1 MNPRVEI
8 LSALLAVIAI
18 APHAEAEDPERVRP
32 SSGTVRELRKVS
44 TEAADTLGEYLD
56 AGHDW
61 LYRRL
66 QHWFEDIDVRFAQ
79 SEQTAIV
86 VPLSPLRIG
95 FASEFVHRRG
105 GVEFVATPDFEA
117 AVRLPNLERRL
128 RVFVTSDDLQESPG
142 DPALERNPVRA
153 GVRFVPQSHI
163 SFEFGARAKI
173 WPAVFAAL
181 RWTPEFHA
189 GALRVYPFAK
199 TYVESGLGFGASG
212 GIAFE
217 QWSDRWIVRSASY
230 ANWVRNTSAT
240 DWTQS
245 FIVGYARAVI
255 EERRYDRLATGRDL
269 ACGAAARVSVSGD
282 RVSRTS
288 LYQASVLMKRPLHGG
303 WLYGYLEP
311 VVRWDRD
318 FGWHP
323 DIGVRIGF
331 DALFWGL
338 ASLPTEVAAYCR

>member
-44 TEAADTLGEYLD
+44 AEAIDTLGEYLD

-66 QHWFEDIDVRFAQ
+66 QHWFEDIDARFAQ
-79 SEQTAIV
+79 SEQTPIV

-105 GVEFVATPDFEA
+105 GVEFATTPQLEA
-117 AVRLPNLERRL
+117 SVRLPNLERRL
-128 RVFVTSDDLQESPG
+128 RVFITSDDLQEFPG
-142 DPALERNPVRA
+142 DPTLDRNPVRA

-163 SFEFGARAKI
+163 SFDFGVRARI
-173 WPAVFAAL
+173 WPAVFGAL
-181 RWTPEFHA
+181 RWTAEFHA

-199 TYVESGLGFGASG
+199 AYVESGLGLGTSG
-212 GIAFE
+212 GITFE

-240 DWTQS
+240 DWSQS
-245 FIVGYARAVI
+245 FMVGYARAVI

-269 ACGAAARVSVSGD
+269 ACGAVARVSMSGD
-282 RVSRTS
+282 RVSHTS
-288 LYQASVLMKRPLHGG
+288 LYEASVLMKRPLHGG
-303 WLYGYLEP
+303 WLYGYVEP
-311 VVRWDRD
+311 VVRWNRR

-323 DIGVRIGF
+323 DLGVRMGF

-338 ASLPTEVAAYCR
+338 ASLPAEVAPYCR

>member
-8 LSALLAVIAI
+8 LSALLAVVAI
-18 APHAEAEDPERVRP
+18 APQAEAEDPERVRP

-79 SEQTAIV
+79 SEQTPIV

-95 FASEFVHRRG
+95 VASEFVHRRG
-105 GVEFVATPDFEA
+105 GVEFAANRDFEA
-117 AVRLPNLERRL
+117 DVRLPNLERRL

-142 DPALERNPVRA
+142 DPALDRNPVRA
-153 GVRFVPQSHI
+153 GVRFAPQSHI
-163 SFEFGARAKI
+163 GFEFGVRGKV
-173 WPAVFAAL
+173 WPGVFAAL

-199 TYVESGLGFGASG
+199 TYLESGLGFGASG
-212 GIAFE
+212 GVAFE
-217 QWSDRWIVRSASY
+217 QWSDRWIARSASY

-269 ACGAAARVSVSGD
+269 ACGAVARVSVSGD

-288 LYQASVLMKRPLHGG
+288 LYEASVLMKRPLHGG
-303 WLYGYLEP
+303 WLYGYVEP
-311 VVRWDRD
+311 VVRWDRN

-323 DIGVRIGF
+323 DLGVRMGF

-338 ASLPTEVAAYCR
+338 ASLPAEVAPYCR